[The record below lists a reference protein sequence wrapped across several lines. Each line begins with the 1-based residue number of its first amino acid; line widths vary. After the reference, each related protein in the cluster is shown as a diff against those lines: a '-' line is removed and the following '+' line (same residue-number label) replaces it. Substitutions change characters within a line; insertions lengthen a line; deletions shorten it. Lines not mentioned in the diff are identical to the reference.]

1 VEKVPCPV
9 KYVARR
15 KIRCGRSKP
24 DDGARE
30 HDSSDRQFERHEM
43 TWHRLR
49 EKSAAIEA
57 HRQREKQGDELASRL
72 WSDRMNQ
79 YHESEPQ
86 DDADE
91 K

>member
-1 VEKVPCPV
+1 
-9 KYVARR
+9 
-15 KIRCGRSKP
+15 
-24 DDGARE
+24 
-30 HDSSDRQFERHEM
+30 M

>member
-1 VEKVPCPV
+1 
-9 KYVARR
+9 
-15 KIRCGRSKP
+15 
-24 DDGARE
+24 
-30 HDSSDRQFERHEM
+30 M

-57 HRQREKQGDELASRL
+57 RRQREKQGDELASRL